1 MTHRFKAHSAHIVRL
16 GAASA
21 MALALST
28 LPAFAQEDTDAEAAD
43 DTSVLPR
50 VLVTA
55 QKRVEDP
62 NSVPM
67 SISVA
72 TADQLAAAGITQP
85 KDLIKLSPSFN
96 YSDSILGTPIYSMRG
111 VGFADISLGG
121 RPTVSVYVDE
131 APIPFAIETRGAQID
146 LERVEILKGP
156 QGTLFGQNATGGAIN
171 YIAAKPTEQFEAG
184 ANLSFGSFNA
194 LELGGFISGPL
205 TDTLSARLAIE
216 TSQMDEWQ
224 ESYTTDAE
232 NGAVDFTNARLSLAW
247 EPTSSFSSL
256 LTIGGFQD
264 KSDTTA
270 GQAIEIR
277 PNIPAAAPLIPQ
289 LTSYPVAPESAT
301 AADFTPGE
309 DYARD
314 NQYVYAN
321 LRLDYEF
328 ANGLT
333 LTSLT
338 SQSEYDEDRLVDTDG
353 TTLRNL
359 DVATEG
365 SIESF
370 SQEFRISS
378 TFGDRGN
385 WIIGAN
391 YARDRV
397 LETEVLRNPESTVT
411 FSFVPLGG
419 PLLTT
424 TRDINNQRSTTTALF
439 ANVDYDITDDVS
451 LYGGV
456 RYTEADIEHVGC
468 SADVGDGSSAA
479 GFSILWTVF
488 RAGGGLPPNPA
499 IGPGGCT
506 TADATFTPTLVEDE
520 LNEDNISWRAGF
532 DWTPNPNVLL
542 YANVSEGYKAGS
554 FPTLA
559 ASLATQ
565 LEPATQESLLAYEAG
580 FKSTLLNDTMQLN
593 GAVFRYDYSDKQVL
607 GQVADPVFGTL
618 LRLINIPDSELLGFE
633 LDALWVP
640 TDGLTLK
647 GGVSYIDS
655 EIGDG
660 FTGFGPFGAPTDF
673 SGEPFPQTP
682 EWHFV
687 GDANYEWDVSDQLKG
702 FAGGGI
708 TYQSATNNSL
718 GEEPILEINERTL
731 VDLRAGIAA
740 QDDRWRL
747 SVWGR
752 NVTDEYYWTAAQPN
766 LDTTVR
772 YAALPATYGIELDI
786 KFD

>member
-1 MTHRFKAHSAHIVRL
+1 MSNPIKSSRRNAIRL
-16 GAASA
+16 SAASA
-21 MALALST
+21 IALAFST
-28 LPAFAQEDTDAEAAD
+28 SPTLAQEDTEADSAEE
-43 DTSVLPR
+43 TSVLPR

-55 QKRVEDP
+55 QKRVEDS

-85 KDLIKLSPSFN
+85 KDLVKLSPSFN
-96 YSDSILGTPIYSMRG
+96 YSDSILGTPIYTLRG

-171 YIAAKPTEQFEAG
+171 YIAAKPTDEFQAG
-184 ANLSFGSFNA
+184 ANFS
-194 LELGGFISGPL
+194 LGNFSAVDVGGYISGPL
-205 TDTLSARLAIE
+205 TDTLSARLAVE
-216 TSQMDEWQ
+216 TSQMDDWQ
-224 ESYTTDAE
+224 ESYTIDAT
-232 NGAVDFTNARLSLAW
+232 NGSIDFINARLSLAW
-247 EPTSSFSSL
+247 EPSSSFSSL

-264 KSDTTA
+264 QSDTTA

-277 PNIPAAAPLIPQ
+277 PNIPAAAPLLPQ
-289 LTSYPVAPESAT
+289 LTSFPVAPESAT
-301 AADFTPGE
+301 AANFTPGE
-309 DYARD
+309 DYAKD
-314 NQYVYAN
+314 NEFAYAN
-321 LRLDYEF
+321 LRVDYEF

-338 SQSEYDEDRLVDTDG
+338 SNSEYDEDRLVDTDG

-359 DVATEG
+359 DVATVG
-365 SIESF
+365 SITSF
-370 SQEFRISS
+370 SQEFRLSS
-378 TFGDRGN
+378 TIGDRGN
-385 WIIGAN
+385 WIVGAN
-391 YARDRV
+391 YARDKV

-424 TRDINNQRSTTTALF
+424 TRDINNQRATTTAIF
-439 ANVDYDITDDVS
+439 ANADYDITDSVS
-451 LYGGV
+451 IYGGI

-488 RAGGGLPPNPA
+488 RAGGGLAPNPL

-506 TADATFTPTLVEDE
+506 TADATFTPIIVEDE
-520 LNEDNISWRAGF
+520 LNEDNVSWRLGF
-532 DWTPNPNVLL
+532 DWTPKPNVLL

-565 LEPATQESLLAYEAG
+565 LEPATQESLLAYEVG
-580 FKSTLLNDTMQLN
+580 FKSTLLNETMQLN
-593 GAVFRYDYSDKQVL
+593 GALFQYDYSDKQVL

-618 LRLINIPDSELLGFE
+618 LRLINIPDSELTGFE

-640 TDGLTLK
+640 MDGLTLK

-687 GDANYEWDVSDQLKG
+687 GDANYEWDVSDNLTG
-702 FAGGGI
+702 FVGGGL
-708 TYQSATNNSL
+708 TYQSDTNNSL

-731 VDLRAGIAA
+731 IDLRAGIAA
-740 QDDRWRL
+740 SDDRWRL
-747 SVWGR
+747 SICGR